1 MDIWNERF
9 IAPPPNI
16 TILFEENELS
26 KLCELTT
33 QKLSIRNSLLKIGSP
48 EMWVTNLNNLLKTAK
63 QQLFNVSTSLE
74 LELKCLHS
82 YIYQGG
88 GVHKKEKY
96 VSAIKKVA
104 RCLKRWK
111 ETKIRKLITI
121 NYDMIPNDF
130 ISIHRIRL
138 PSPKSMYYLLHRL
151 VGAFHL
157 LLKSISYCLES
168 SYYFKAKLVR
178 GFSISTSTLGFAV
191 IGRIRALELDI
202 CNIISTLS
210 DQLNPYVMAMIE
222 TKDSEKVE
230 DLPNNLQQILT
241 EFLENKNVKRGEG
254 KINKK
259 TKKTTDSNTAK
270 VSEDDDF
277 SYTSLQASEN
287 VRKESEN
294 LENRNI
300 KHSNQNFT
308 FSATCDDD
316 DEDLGDFVPYSKFE
330 ELKKL
335 SDCVLETYKSK
346 EYRKESDQKVKK
358 RFADEDNCNFK
369 NKKQKIVMEKQ
380 KKNCKKKKIK
390 VH

>member
-1 MDIWNERF
+1 
-9 IAPPPNI
+9 
-16 TILFEENELS
+16 
-26 KLCELTT
+26 
-33 QKLSIRNSLLKIGSP
+33 
-48 EMWVTNLNNLLKTAK
+48 
-63 QQLFNVSTSLE
+63 
-74 LELKCLHS
+74 
-82 YIYQGG
+82 
-88 GVHKKEKY
+88 
-96 VSAIKKVA
+96 
-104 RCLKRWK
+104 
-111 ETKIRKLITI
+111 
-121 NYDMIPNDF
+121 
-130 ISIHRIRL
+130 
-138 PSPKSMYYLLHRL
+138 
-151 VGAFHL
+151 
-157 LLKSISYCLES
+157 
-168 SYYFKAKLVR
+168 
-178 GFSISTSTLGFAV
+178 
-191 IGRIRALELDI
+191 
-202 CNIISTLS
+202 
-210 DQLNPYVMAMIE
+210 MAMIE

-241 EFLENKNVKRGEG
+241 EFLENKNVKRREVKFIYFSIPFFRGEE

-270 VSEDDDF
+270 VSEDEDF

-369 NKKQKIVMEKQ
+369 NKKQKIVIEKQ

-390 VH
+390 TISLIHEWWLQEQFFKPLKPGSPSPGFHYT

>member
-1 MDIWNERF
+1 MNIWNERF
-9 IAPPPNI
+9 IASPPNI
-16 TILFEENELS
+16 TVLFEENELS

-33 QKLSIRNSLLKIGSP
+33 QKLSMRNSLLKISSP
-48 EMWVTNLNNLLKTAK
+48 EIWVTNLNNLLKTANK
-63 QQLFNVSTSLE
+63 QLFSVSTSLE

-88 GVHKKEKY
+88 GVHKKEK
-96 VSAIKKVA
+96 
-104 RCLKRWK
+104 
-111 ETKIRKLITI
+111 
-121 NYDMIPNDF
+121 
-130 ISIHRIRL
+130 IRL

-157 LLKSISYCLES
+157 LLRSISYCLES

-241 EFLENKNVKRGEG
+241 EFLENKNVERGEE

-259 TKKTTDSNTAK
+259 TKKTTDSNAAE

-277 SYTSLQASEN
+277 SFTSLQASEN

-300 KHSNQNFT
+300 KHSNHNFT
-308 FSATCDDD
+308 FTAACKDD

-335 SDCVLETYKSK
+335 SDCVLETSKSK
-346 EYRKESDQKVKK
+346 EYRKESNQKFKK

-369 NKKQKIVMEKQ
+369 NKKQKVVIEKQ

-390 VH
+390 K